1 MDMTPSRT
9 FRIGAADLNGQLRGK
24 RLPTPQA
31 RKLEGSG
38 LRMPLSVLNVDIWG
52 HDIADSPLVF
62 ETGDADGIVRPTSR
76 GAVPMPWL
84 KTASHLVLMSM
95 FNEDNC
101 PFLGDPRQAL
111 AAVLDRFAARDWRV
125 LAATEMEFTLVDDS
139 GATLATPKDPRTG
152 HRLNCGDVL
161 GLDQLDAFDGFFSDV
176 YEGAE
181 AMGIPIQS
189 MISEGGTAQFEVTL
203 DHQDAMKAAD
213 DALLIKHLLR
223 GTARA
228 HGFAATF
235 MSKPFAQDAGNGM
248 HVHFSV
254 VDGAG
259 LNVFDDGGDAGT
271 DVLRHAIAGCLAA
284 LRASTLVFAPHG
296 PSYER
301 FAPGTHA
308 PTAIC
313 WGYENRTVALRVPGG
328 PSAAR
333 RIEHRVAG
341 GDVNP
346 YLVLTA
352 ILGAAINGIETQL
365 TPPPPTQGNAYDAAV
380 PQMVTNWNS
389 AIDLFEADDGLRH
402 VFPAQLIANMVMTK
416 RQEARLLAEIDPSA
430 HWKTYL
436 ERV

>member
-1 MDMTPSRT
+1 MEMTPSRT
-9 FRIGAADLNGQLRGK
+9 FRIGAVDLNGQLRGK
-24 RLPTPQA
+24 RLPSTQTS
-31 RKLEGSG
+31 KLNGTG

-52 HDIADSPLVF
+52 HDIVDNPLVF
-62 ETGDADGIVRPTSR
+62 ETGDVDGIIRPTTR

-84 KTASHLVLMSM
+84 KSASNLVLMAM
-95 FNEDNC
+95 FNEDGS

-111 AAVLDRFAARDWRV
+111 SAVLDRFALRDWRV

-139 GATLATPKDPRTG
+139 GEALAAPRDPRTG
-152 HRLNCGDVL
+152 HVLACGDVL
-161 GLDQLDAFDGFFSDV
+161 GLSQLDAFDGFFTDV
-176 YEGAE
+176 YDGAE

-203 DHQDAMKAAD
+203 DHQDAMRAAD
-213 DALLIKHLLR
+213 DALLIKQLLR

-235 MSKPFAQDAGNGM
+235 MSKPFADDAGNGM

-254 VDGAG
+254 VDGDG
-259 LNVFDDGGDAGT
+259 VNVFDDGTDAGS
-271 DVLRHAIAGCLAA
+271 DVLGHAIAGCLAA

-301 FAPGTHA
+301 FAAGTHA

-328 PSAAR
+328 PTAAR
-333 RIEHRVAG
+333 RIEHRVSG

-346 YLVLTA
+346 YLALTA
-352 ILGAAINGIETQL
+352 ILGAAIEGIEAQM
-365 TPPPPTQGNAYDAAV
+365 TPPPPTQGNAYDADA
-380 PQMVTNWNS
+380 PQLMTDWNG
-389 AIDLFEADDGLRH
+389 AIDLFETDDFLRR
-402 VFPAQLIANMVMTK
+402 VFPADLIANMVMTK
-416 RQEARLLAEIDPSA
+416 RQEAHLLAEIAPSA